1 MYKIIKAFFILSI
14 LISIISCEEDAMT
27 KNIVLGDAD
36 YNIENIEI
44 NRIAQ
49 RKIYFGHQSVGFNM
63 LDGISDLMERN
74 PEIKLNIV
82 KSKDVGIFSEPVFAH
97 SPVGENSDPELK
109 ITDFKNTIESGI
121 GNKVDIAFFKF
132 CYLDI
137 NKTTELENV
146 FSTYKKVMNQL
157 QMEYPETKFI
167 HVTVP
172 LTISKFSIRG
182 FIKKLL
188 GRPDNNIM
196 RNRFNDRLVAEYGN
210 QNTVFNLADIESTY
224 PDGSRSSFM
233 EGKKRYYS
241 LAPEYASDN
250 GHLNE
255 IGRVLVARE
264 LLVFL
269 SEID

>member
-1 MYKIIKAFFILSI
+1 MYKIFKAFFLLSI
-14 LISIISCEEDAMT
+14 LISITSCEEHAM
-27 KNIVLGDAD
+27 KKDIVLGDAD
-36 YNIENIEI
+36 YNIENIEVS
-44 NRIAQ
+44 RIAKQ
-49 RKIYFGHQSVGFNM
+49 KIYFGHQSIGFNI
-63 LDGISDLMERN
+63 LDGVSDLLERN
-74 PEIKLNIV
+74 PGVNLNIV

-109 ITDFKNTIESGI
+109 ISDFKNTIESGV

-137 NKTTELENV
+137 NKTTELEKV
-146 FSTYKKVMNQL
+146 FAAYKKVINQL

-172 LTISKFSIRG
+172 LTVSKFSIRG

-188 GRPDNNIM
+188 GKPDNNIM
-196 RNRFNDRLVAEYGN
+196 RNQFNDRLIAEYGN
-210 QNTVFNLADIESTY
+210 QGTVFNLADLESTY

-233 EGKKRYYS
+233 EGKKSYYS